1 MKRESSYGQAAL
13 ASSFRRMGKTIAKS
27 SSPSVKRI
35 GAIGLERPIVM
46 LCAFFAL
53 NCFKLSSI
61 PRMYLEK
68 QELNAPHRQYVRNVL
83 LWYSYGRE
91 DCLRIEN
98 RAICFLPVK
107 AITSKVRAGPLA
119 VDTRG
124 KART

>member
-1 MKRESSYGQAAL
+1 MPAGTDTSGRC
-13 ASSFRRMGKTIAKS
+13 
-27 SSPSVKRI
+27 
-35 GAIGLERPIVM
+35 
-46 LCAFFAL
+46 LCAGWYRYTAY
-53 NCFKLSSI
+53 I